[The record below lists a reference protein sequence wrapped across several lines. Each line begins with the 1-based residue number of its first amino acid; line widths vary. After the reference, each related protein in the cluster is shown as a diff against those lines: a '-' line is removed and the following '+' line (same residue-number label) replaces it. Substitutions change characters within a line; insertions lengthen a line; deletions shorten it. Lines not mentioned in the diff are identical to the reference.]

1 MRTRLLTMLAIA
13 LLALLSTGL
22 TWAATTTPAT
32 YNVNYFENANTTG
45 YPDGSVHLINPNT
58 SGATVCADIYVFHPD
73 QELAECC
80 SCTVTPDG
88 LTTLSVNTDL
98 TSNPL
103 TGGLLA
109 GGGVIKIVATAT
121 PCNDAKLAPSGTV
134 DAWGTHVLTLS
145 TGGFQVT
152 ETAFTVSALSP
163 AEETALDTDCSA
175 IQQDGSGHG
184 ICTCGVTG

>member
-1 MRTRLLTMLAIA
+1 MFRTSLLTVLAIA
-13 LLALLSTGL
+13 LLASLSTGV
-22 TWAATTTPAT
+22 TWAAN

-45 YPDGSVHLINPNT
+45 YPDGSVRLINPNT
-58 SGATVCADIYVFHPD
+58 SGVTVCADIYVFHPD
-73 QELAECC
+73 QEMAECC

-88 LTTLSVNTDL
+88 LTSLSVNTDL
-98 TSNPL
+98 TSNAL
-103 TGGLLA
+103 TGGSLT

-152 ETAFTVSALSP
+152 ETAFTVSTLSS
-163 AEETALDTDCSA
+163 AEETALDTDCAA